1 MGSTIKKDLAQMNF
15 NLNSTKSL
23 DQTSKVLFS
32 KILAIEEKIDSH
44 TGNMQEQLSELIE
57 IRKDQEHLYR
67 YMKTVRTETALLR
80 EEIEEMRIIV
90 DEMLKHN
97 KSFIE
102 AVHQP
107 YSLDIIKAAKFS

>member
-1 MGSTIKKDLAQMNF
+1 MNGMRESQLLPKTEHKLDEMCTLVQTI
-15 NLNSTKSL
+15 
-23 DQTSKVLFS
+23 FS
-32 KILAIEEKIDSH
+32 KLLDMEYNITSH
-44 TGNMQEQLSELIE
+44 INTNEAQGKELIE

-67 YMKTVRTETALLR
+67 YMKTIRTETALLR

-107 YSLDIIKAAKFS
+107 YKFELIKSAKFS